1 MVSAGAA
8 AFKVTSSLPC
18 LALSQG
24 LLYFLPAFGRSRVA
38 GCLYLMADGSRA
50 VSKRTSPSFQV
61 PFKPLLAS
69 QAKSSHVAKPESVW
83 EGPRKM

>member
-8 AFKVTSSLPC
+8 AFKVTSSLPR

-24 LLYFLPAFGRSRVA
+24 LLYLLPAFGCSRVS
-38 GCLYLMADGSRA
+38 GCLYLMADGSGA
-50 VSKRTSPSFQV
+50 VSKRIGPSFQV

-83 EGPRKM
+83 EGPLKM